1 MKRPPVLMRVQI
13 RGEERKFCLWLP
25 LFLLVPL
32 AILLL
37 IVLSPLIVVAIVIVR
52 ATGWGRRLWPVVRT
66 SLGILCSVR
75 GIRAA
80 FDVFCSMPGLRVE
93 VCDNN
98 NKERVY
104 VSII

>member
-13 RGEERKFCLWLP
+13 RGEERKFRLWLP
-25 LFLLVPL
+25 LFLLLPL
-32 AILLL
+32 ALVTLIILLPVIL
-37 IVLSPLIVVAIVIVR
+37 VAIVIVR
-52 ATGWGRRLWPVVRT
+52 VTGRGRRLSLVART

-80 FDVFCSMPGLRVE
+80 FDVLCSMPGLRID
-93 VCDNN
+93 VCN